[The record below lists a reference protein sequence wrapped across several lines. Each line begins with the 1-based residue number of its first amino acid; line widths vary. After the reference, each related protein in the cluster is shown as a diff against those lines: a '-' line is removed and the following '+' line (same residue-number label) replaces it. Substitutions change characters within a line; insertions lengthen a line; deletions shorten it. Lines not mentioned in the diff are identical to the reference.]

1 MRRHAGGHD
10 AAHFVDEPRRQH
22 AIDALSD
29 APLQRVARQ
38 GELNVPRPHDAGLAR
53 LPLPPREGAPRE
65 QRHLDRAGGPLA
77 AAAREATI
85 QPRRPVSEPGGSER
99 PCPGAQAVATRV
111 IERRLAE
118 QTLR

>member
-1 MRRHAGGHD
+1 RS
-10 AAHFVDEPRRQH
+10 
-22 AIDALSD
+22 DALSGGRV
-29 APLQRVARQ
+29 QRASRP
-38 GELNVPRPHDAGLAR
+38 GEMNVPRPHDAGLAG
-53 LPLPPREGAPRE
+53 LPLQPREGAPGE

-99 PCPGAQAVATRV
+99 PCPGAQAVTTRV